1 MRTHVHALVHTH
13 THTDTH
19 THTPGPLFIQY
30 RAGCDVKKIGPF
42 KVTVKQCFQAPLD
55 LGTQALL
62 SDWQRPPGIKYF

>member
-1 MRTHVHALVHTH
+1 MHMHLYTHTH
-13 THTDTH
+13 THTH
-19 THTPGPLFIQY
+19 THGPLFIQSS
-30 RAGCDVKKIGPF
+30 RAGCDVKKTGPF